1 MAHRHLCIRSPFS
14 CGRVFIIQPVFTGK
28 LIASFFNPQIQRI
41 AVSYCPRYLLSPVRT
56 VEFIKPFKLHSGG
69 QPVFDFIDAERFFIT
84 FVINGDPVENIISFS
99 DSESRFVFR
108 QSCSAAKNR
117 IIPFGALHI
126 DMAPFFFQLPGDRVY
141 LFINRGLLDILVN
154 CN

>member
-1 MAHRHLCIRSPFS
+1 MTPVVLVSFLIPSRSPVTFGNYSVYHTSARFNRWNGGQTCLYGIRIVKPDTVSCLTAVHRCKICSMAHRHLCIRSPFS

-69 QPVFDFIDAERFFIT
+69 SQSS
-84 FVINGDPVENIISFS
+84 IS
-99 DSESRFVFR
+99 
-108 QSCSAAKNR
+108 
-117 IIPFGALHI
+117 
-126 DMAPFFFQLPGDRVY
+126 
-141 LFINRGLLDILVN
+141 
-154 CN
+154 